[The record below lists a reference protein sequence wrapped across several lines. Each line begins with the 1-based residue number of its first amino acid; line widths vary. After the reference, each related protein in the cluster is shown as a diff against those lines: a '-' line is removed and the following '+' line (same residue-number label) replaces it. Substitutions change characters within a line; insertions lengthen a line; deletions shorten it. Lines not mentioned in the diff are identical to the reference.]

1 MKKRRDGL
9 GEARVAAPCRKVRA
23 HVFHLLDGR
32 LSPASN
38 RALRH
43 HLEECPKCFSRYEFS
58 KILRQLIKNKVLA
71 ERCPSTLLLKVR
83 NALANYPAPSRAKFR
98 ES

>member
-32 LSPASN
+32 LSPARK

-58 KILRQLIKNKVLA
+58 KILRQLIKQKVLA

-83 NALANYPAPSRAKFR
+83 NALTSYSAPPRAKFNR
-98 ES
+98 A

>member
-1 MKKRRDGL
+1 MKKRRDSL
-9 GEARVAAPCRKVRA
+9 GETRVAAPCRNVRA

-32 LSPASN
+32 LSPA
-38 RALRH
+38 RKRTLRH

-58 KILRQLIKNKVLA
+58 KILQQLIKKKVLA

-83 NALANYPAPSRAKFR
+83 NALANCRAPARAKAR
-98 ES
+98 RI